1 MSHSQYKQRAD
12 SKREI
17 PQEFNEELLDL
28 LNELVKDKAEQREL
42 NQEAS
47 NGRDKGN

>member
-28 LNELVKDKAEQREL
+28 LNELVKENADKREL
-42 NQEAS
+42 NQGDID
-47 NGRDKGN
+47 GRD

>member
-12 SKREI
+12 SKREN
-17 PQEFNEELLDL
+17 PPEFDDELLDL
-28 LNELVKDKAEQREL
+28 INESVKEKAEQREL
-42 NQEAS
+42 NQGDT